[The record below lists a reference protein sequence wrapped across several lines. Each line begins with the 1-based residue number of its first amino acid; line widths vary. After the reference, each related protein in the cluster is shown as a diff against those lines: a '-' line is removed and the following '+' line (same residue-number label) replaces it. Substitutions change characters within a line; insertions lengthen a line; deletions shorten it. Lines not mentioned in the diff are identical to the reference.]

1 VSERTVEY
9 RRSSTV
15 LWRRCSQSVLLL
27 PRGAAAPLALSGSGV
42 ELWHLLEQPQTLAA
56 TASYLAQCFDID
68 ANEAETS
75 IAPVLDQLV
84 QVQAVESR
92 PR

>member
-1 VSERTVEY
+1 MSERTVEY

-27 PRGAAAPLALSGSGV
+27 PRGAAAPLSLSGSGV
-42 ELWHLLEQPQTLAA
+42 ELWHLLEEPRTIAA
-56 TASYLAQCFDID
+56 TASHLAQCFDID
-68 ANEAETS
+68 EAEATTS

-92 PR
+92 AR